1 MSVIVERAGFLTSVQ
16 DLGRTGFREFGV
28 STSGALDPF
37 ALRVAN
43 LLVSNDEAVAGLE
56 ITLGGLRL
64 HFEDEQIVA
73 WCGGEFDVR
82 VGPKSLPSGRAAQ
95 VRAGEEVKFVRP
107 QIGCRCG
114 LAIAGGVDVS
124 VVLGRRSTDLRALLG
139 GFDGR
144 VLRDGDILPLGTRP
158 GSSAFAKA
166 TVDKSS
172 LATEIST
179 WTAPHDWASPA
190 KRDPVLRF
198 IPGVDW
204 NRFNAGSLRRL
215 TSEAFAVSADSD
227 RMGVRLDGPKLE
239 RVDNVDLI
247 SEAVA
252 PGTIQVPPSG
262 KPILLLGDCQT
273 IGGYPKIGHVITV
286 DLGVAAQ
293 LRAGDH
299 ARFSEVSLADALRLL
314 VEREREFQRF
324 RVGISLQSS

>member
-82 VGPKSLPSGRAAQ
+82 VGPKSLPSGHAAQ
-95 VRAGEEVKFVRP
+95 VRAGEEVKFVRS
-107 QIGCRCG
+107 QIGCRCW
-114 LAIAGGVDVS
+114 LAIVGGVDVS
-124 VVLGRRSTDLRALLG
+124 VVLGSRSTDLRALFG
-139 GFDGR
+139 GFEGR
-144 VLRDGDILPLGTRP
+144 VLRDGDILPLGTMP
-158 GSSAFAKA
+158 GS
-166 TVDKSS
+166 SS

-204 NRFNAGSLRRL
+204 NRFNARSLRRL
-215 TSEAFAVSADSD
+215 TSEAFAVSPDSD

-262 KPILLLGDCQT
+262 KPILLLGGCQT

-314 VEREREFQRF
+314 VEREREFQCF